1 MVDSLKHPRRDL
13 AGQLNPGGG
22 LTDTSPRC
30 SRTAPLAD
38 GASAPAPASPWLELA
53 RAEALAWVAV
63 LARVGAGDDVL
74 KVPAQPASA
83 GSSVSSAATTS
94 AERPA
99 ERGAIQLRPRTGVP
113 PNQPMS
119 QLSALS
125 APTGIPLAKRLPQDT
140 PSRSRGP
147 PGTPLLALR
156 SQPVEE
162 LDAGVHRARMR
173 DVDAQVRG
181 EF

>member
-38 GASAPAPASPWLELA
+38 GVSPPAPASPWLELA
-53 RAEALAWVAV
+53 CIEALAC
-63 LARVGAGDDVL
+63 VGAGGDVL

-83 GSSVSSAATTS
+83 ASSAATTS
-94 AERPA
+94 TERPA
-99 ERGAIQLRPRTGVP
+99 ERGTIQLCSRTGEP
-113 PNQPMS
+113 PNQPVS

-125 APTGIPLAKRLPQDT
+125 APTGIALAKRLPGDT

-147 PGTPLLALR
+147 PGTRYLR
-156 SQPVEE
+156 S
-162 LDAGVHRARMR
+162 ARSR
-173 DVDAQVRG
+173 
-181 EF
+181 